1 MKKLISGVLAL
12 VLALSLMPSAFA
24 AEVASV
30 DKFTDVPADAWYRDE
45 LAYALHNGYIS
56 GTSETTFA
64 PDALVTRGQFVT
76 ILGRMVDADVS
87 QFKTTQFEDVDIT
100 SWYGPYVEWARSTG
114 IVNGVSSTQ
123 FAPDNNITV
132 EQMSV
137 MVSNCISKLSL
148 SPKAAPVVYS
158 DMSSVSTWAVSGV
171 EAMAKYNLLPVD
183 AASNINPHKQATRS
197 ECTVSLVRLAQST
210 GMGVAPTT
218 DVAPGSVA
226 DWEDQI
232 VARVKSIHDELWAS
246 GEITSSMTE
255 KERAIV
261 YYKWMMENTAYG
273 CILASSPG
281 VSLDPDEFSED
292 CPEAHGAYGPLILGK
307 GVCDGLAKAY
317 KLLLDTEGI
326 TSTWKLVLIPGA
338 SGITNSHAFNII
350 TFDGRA
356 YEVDITEG
364 LICTLNANGTLN
376 EVSFSNNVKKLFY
389 PDEWQ
394 AEQDKNSGFN
404 KVSEEDLQ
412 RMFDEMQ
419 AEYNASLNQ

>member
-1 MKKLISGVLAL
+1 MKKLISCVLAL
-12 VLALSLMPSAFA
+12 VLALSLVPSAFA
-24 AEVASV
+24 AEAASV

-45 LAYALHNGYIS
+45 LAYALHNGYII
-56 GTSETTFA
+56 GTSATTFD
-64 PDALVTRGQFVT
+64 PDTKVTRAQFVT
-76 ILGRMVDADVS
+76 ILGRMVNADVS

-114 IVNGVSSTQ
+114 IVNGVSSKQ
-123 FAPDNNITV
+123 FAPDNKITV

-137 MVSNCISKLSL
+137 MVSNCINKLGL
-148 SPKAAPVVYS
+148 SPAADSVVYN
-158 DMSSVSTWAVSGV
+158 DMATVSTWAVSGV
-171 EAMAKYNLLPVD
+171 EAMAKYDLLPVD
-183 AASNINPHKQATRS
+183 AARNINPHKQATRA

-210 GMGVAPTT
+210 CMGVATTT
-218 DVAPGSVA
+218 DVVPGSVA
-226 DWEDQI
+226 DWEAQI
-232 VARVKSIHDELWAS
+232 DARVKSIHDELWAS

-273 CILASSPG
+273 CILASNPG

-412 RMFDEMQ
+412 RMLDELQ
-419 AEYNASLNQ
+419 AEYNTSWNQ

>member
-1 MKKLISGVLAL
+1 MKKLISLMVAM
-12 VLALSLMPSAFA
+12 VMCLSLVPSAFA
-24 AEVASV
+24 AEAASV

-76 ILGRMVDADVS
+76 ILGRMVNADVS

-123 FAPDNNITV
+123 FAPDNKITV

-171 EAMAKYNLLPVD
+171 EAMAKYDLIPVD

-197 ECTVSLVRLAQST
+197 ECTVTLVRLAQST
-210 GMGVAPTT
+210 GTGVYPTAGKN
-218 DVAPGSVA
+218 DISQEMYEAYHGAEVEAK
-226 DWEDQI
+226 
-232 VARVKSIHDELWAS
+232 VKSVHDELWAS
-246 GEITSSMTE
+246 GKITSSMSE
-255 KERAIV
+255 KEKAIA
-261 YYKWMMENTAYG
+261 YFRWMLENTTYG
-273 CILASSPG
+273 CISSENPDVSIDFHLYSPG
-281 VSLDPDEFSED
+281 ELPWESHSAF
-292 CPEAHGAYGPLILGK
+292 GPLILGK
-307 GVCDGLAKAY
+307 GVCDGLAGAY
-317 KLLLDTEGI
+317 AMLLEAEGI
-326 TSTWKLVLIPGA
+326 SVRIICDIDAVHAWNIVTLDGVEYKIDVTNGDGSTRNADGSINEILYR
-338 SGITNSHAFNII
+338 TN
-350 TFDGRA
+350 
-356 YEVDITEG
+356 VM
-364 LICTLNANGTLN
+364 
-376 EVSFSNNVKKLFY
+376 KQFY
-389 PDEWQ
+389 PDEWK

-412 RMFDEMQ
+412 RMLDELQ
-419 AEYNASLNQ
+419 AEYNASWNQ